1 MMKMTVL
8 ETKASVLKN
17 RQAQINYTTLKKVSK
32 VNFPEKIK
40 EQDSIR
46 INLKTNRVLLT
57 ISEKKNICLKK
68 KDYLTKER

>member
-1 MMKMTVL
+1 MKMTVL

-17 RQAQINYTTLKKVSK
+17 KQARINFTILKKVSK

-46 INLKTNRVLLT
+46 INLKTNLVLLI